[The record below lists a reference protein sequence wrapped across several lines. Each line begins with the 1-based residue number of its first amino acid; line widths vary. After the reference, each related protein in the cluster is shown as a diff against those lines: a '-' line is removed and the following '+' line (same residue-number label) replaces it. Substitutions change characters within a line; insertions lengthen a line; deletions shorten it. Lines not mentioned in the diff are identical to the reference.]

1 MKNIH
6 TVKLHAARGE
16 TGSHEFVAD
25 NLADSRVENGLYI
38 IDYIATE
45 DNAPN
50 TVIYP
55 LVNIL
60 KILETGFPEKEI
72 GAGREADKRPVNCR
86 NRQRDEG
93 QAYPKSG
100 CEYCRNGGLMGC
112 PFEKDLL
119 CRGS

>member
-6 TVKLHAARGE
+6 TVKFHLTRGE
-16 TGSHEFVAD
+16 TGSHEFTED

-38 IDYIATE
+38 IDYLSTE
-45 DNAPN
+45 DNSPN

-60 KILETGFPEKEI
+60 KIRETGFPEKEI
-72 GAGREADKRPVNCR
+72 GAGWETPIDKRPENCR
-86 NRQRDEG
+86 NRQRDSG
-93 QAYPKSG
+93 QAYPRSG

-112 PFEKDLL
+112 PFEKD
-119 CRGS
+119 